1 MDAATG
7 GGPEPG
13 ASRAAVTVVG
23 IGEDGWDGLGEAAR
37 AALRGAP
44 LIVGSPR
51 QLALLPELGVRCA
64 PLPSP
69 LLENLDALVADH
81 PGLCLL
87 ASGDPMR
94 HGIGVTLA
102 RRLAPGALRVLPAVS
117 SVALACA
124 RLGWPEP
131 GTEVISLVTQRPEAA
146 LAGLAPGARLI
157 LLARDGGTPATVAAR
172 LTAAGWGDSELTIL
186 ERLGGPAERII
197 GPLPAR
203 GLAASAVPET
213 HVPGG
218 VAGTGESAGAAS
230 AGIAGVRTDRSAGAD
245 TGGIAGADTD
255 RSASAGADRT
265 ASAGAGR
272 TADASTAEPTGT
284 APRRFA
290 DLCVVAIRAV
300 AGEAAAGGRALG
312 SGRLPGLPDDA
323 YETDGQITRRELRVL
338 ALAALRPEPGEL
350 LWDVGAG
357 SGSIGIE
364 WLRAEPLARA
374 IAVEARPDRA
384 ERALQNADALGV
396 PHLQMACGHAPG
408 VLAGLSAPDAV
419 FIGGGV
425 TTPFLLEACWAR
437 LRPGGRLV
445 AHAVTVE
452 SGAVLHAWQ
461 RAHGGQLTQSAISYL
476 DPLGSFTT
484 WRPALPVI
492 QWSVTRGPDPADES
506 ADGSLPDGPH
516 PGGPTPPRPEPGS
529 QGGPS

>member
-1 MDAATG
+1 MDEATG
-7 GGPEPG
+7 GRPEPG

-37 AALRGAP
+37 GALGAAP

-69 LLENLDALVADH
+69 LLDNLDALVRDH

-87 ASGDPMR
+87 ASGDPML
-94 HGIGVTLA
+94 HGIGATLA

-157 LLARDGGTPATVAAR
+157 LLARDGGSPATVAAR
-172 LTAAGWGDSELTIL
+172 LTAAGWGDSELTVL

-197 GPLPAR
+197 GPVPAHR
-203 GLAASAVPET
+203 LAASAVPET

-218 VAGTGESAGAAS
+218 VRGTGESAGAAS
-230 AGIAGVRTDRSAGAD
+230 
-245 TGGIAGADTD
+245 
-255 RSASAGADRT
+255 DRT
-265 ASAGAGR
+265 AGAG
-272 TADASTAEPTGT
+272 TAGT
-284 APRRFA
+284 AGTAHRRFA
-290 DLCVVAIRAV
+290 DLCVVAVRAV

-396 PHLQMACGHAPG
+396 PYLQMACGHAPG
-408 VLAGLSAPDAV
+408 VLAGLAAPDAV
-419 FIGGGV
+419 FVGGGV
-425 TTPFLLEACWAR
+425 TTPGLLEACWAR

-461 RAHGGQLTQSAISYL
+461 RQHGGQLTQSAISYL

-492 QWSVTRGPDPADES
+492 QWSVTRGPDPAGPG
-506 ADGSLPDGPH
+506 ADD
-516 PGGPTPPRPEPGS
+516 PGGPA
-529 QGGPS
+529 

>member
-1 MDAATG
+1 MDEATG

-37 AALRGAP
+37 ATLRAAP

-87 ASGDPMR
+87 ASGDPML
-94 HGIGVTLA
+94 HGIGATLA

-146 LAGLAPGARLI
+146 LAGLAPGVRLI

-172 LTAAGWGDSELTIL
+172 LTAAGWGASELTIL

-203 GLAASAVPET
+203 GLAASAVSET

-218 VAGTGESAGAAS
+218 VAGTGEPAGTVP
-230 AGIAGVRTDRSAGAD
+230 GH
-245 TGGIAGADTD
+245 
-255 RSASAGADRT
+255 
-265 ASAGAGR
+265 
-272 TADASTAEPTGT
+272 
-284 APRRFA
+284 FA
-290 DLCVVAIRAV
+290 DLCVVAVRAV
-300 AGEAAAGGRALG
+300 AGEAAASGRALG

-384 ERALQNADALGV
+384 ERALQNAGALGV

-408 VLAGLSAPDAV
+408 VLAGLAAPDAV

-461 RAHGGQLTQSAISYL
+461 RQHGGQLTQSAISYL

-492 QWSVTRGPDPADES
+492 QWSVTRGPDPA
-506 ADGSLPDGPH
+506 GPDT
-516 PGGPTPPRPEPGS
+516 GGPLPGS
-529 QGGPS
+529 AEPESPDPAGQGGSA